1 MHKASIAHI
10 RGDGRESAEHED
22 SQSLIRSLVAHVVLA
37 CSFGIT
43 LLTCVLFAWRR
54 PLCWKQTGN
63 IAVVGTFHNTG
74 WFTSHAA
81 PLAGSGCRSVVF
93 VADAPLPAPA
103 GVRFACPPRWMGR
116 LLGRAASKLLWLIV
130 VGWRHKPDLYMGYH
144 IFPGALTALIV
155 ARLMG
160 RPACYQMTGGPI
172 EVLGGGVHNENLL
185 MSGLRRP
192 SAYLERLAMA
202 VVRQFDLVVV
212 RGEGATRFL
221 RERGA
226 NGAVAV
232 IPGSVRRE
240 FFEARGERDVDLIF
254 VGRLS
259 EIKQPLQF
267 VEIVAAV
274 NRQREAE
281 APAEAPPEPVR
292 ATIVGDG
299 PLAESVRRHAEQLGV
314 FGRIQFVG
322 KSRDV
327 MSLLVRSRIFVLTSR
342 SEGLSIAMAEAMAA
356 GVVPVVADV
365 GELRDLVVDGVNGR
379 LIAANDVDAFARRIA
394 ELLNDSERWDE
405 YSRAAVESARR
416 YCHIDAVAEMWHDR
430 LRAVAPRD
438 RCGQMSERPA

>member
-1 MHKASIAHI
+1 M
-10 RGDGRESAEHED
+10 
-22 SQSLIRSLVAHVVLA
+22 
-37 CSFGIT
+37 
-43 LLTCVLFAWRR
+43 
-54 PLCWKQTGN
+54 
-63 IAVVGTFHNTG
+63 VGTFHNTG

-81 PLAGSGCRSVVF
+81 PLAASGCRSVVF

-130 VGWRHKPDLYMGYH
+130 VGWRHRPDLYMGYH

-172 EVLGGGVHNENLL
+172 EVLGGGVHNENRL
-185 MSGLRRP
+185 MSGLARP

-212 RGEGATRFL
+212 RGKGATRFL

-240 FFEARGERDVDLIF
+240 FFDTRAERDLDLIF

-259 EIKQPLQF
+259 EIKQPQQF
-267 VEIVAAV
+267 VEIVAAL
-274 NRQREAE
+274 NLRRETE
-281 APAEAPPEPVR
+281 APAQTPPEPVR
-292 ATIVGDG
+292 AAMVGDG
-299 PLAESVRRHAEQLGV
+299 PLAESVRRRAEQLGV
-314 FGRIQFVG
+314 SGQIQFVG

-365 GELRDLVVDGVNGR
+365 GELGDLVVDDENGR
-379 LIAANDVDAFARRIA
+379 LIAPNDVGAFARAIA
-394 ELLNDSERWDE
+394 QLLSEPERWDE
-405 YSRAAVESARR
+405 CSRAAVESARR
-416 YCHIDAVAEMWHDR
+416 YCHIDAVAEQWRER
-430 LRAVAPRD
+430 LRAVAPRNRRD
-438 RCGQMSERPA
+438 ELSKRLT